1 MPDFE
6 SYPCEISTTSREDFT
21 FVGIY
26 FGEWRPVIKFRFPR
40 ISSYIRILCYPLY
53 MCICVCVC
61 VCKTGLSH
69 FFFFLY
75 CLDVIRQVSWLW
87 AWERKRGKIIPP
99 LLRFFFFAI
108 LLHWHT
114 CCEKRKKDENEILI
128 EQISGRMMI
137 ANYLADCL
145 SLKFF
150 SLIRIF
156 LQQSQSGPIS
166 SNFNTLCKR
175 MDIFKKIF
183 FALRILLEN
192 LSFLWCNSIYL
203 P

>member
-53 MCICVCVC
+53 MCMCVC

-99 LLRFFFFAI
+99 LLRFFFCNFVA
-108 LLHWHT
+108 LTYML
-114 CCEKRKKDENEILI
+114 RKKKKGWKWDFNWTDQRKNDDCKLP
-128 EQISGRMMI
+128 SG
-137 ANYLADCL
+137 L
-145 SLKFF
+145 F
-150 SLIRIF
+150 IF
-156 LQQSQSGPIS
+156 
-166 SNFNTLCKR
+166 
-175 MDIFKKIF
+175 KIF
-183 FALRILLEN
+183 FTHSYFPPTIPKWTNIFQL
-192 LSFLWCNSIYL
+192 
-203 P
+203 